1 MKCKIPIEISA
12 KHMHIC
18 REDFEKLFGEG
29 KELTFKKELSQPGQ
43 YAAKERVTIM
53 TSKGEFENVA
63 VLGPVRKEVQVE
75 LSLTDARVLGIKAP
89 VNLSGNLN
97 NAADVILK
105 GPNGIYNAVQSAIV
119 SKAHIHMTPKD
130 AQDFCVE
137 DGDSVS
143 LRIET
148 DRPVTIDDV
157 IIRVSDKYAL
167 AAHLDYDEANACG
180 YKKGHIGHIIK

>member
-1 MKCKIPIEISA
+1 
-12 KHMHIC
+12 
-18 REDFEKLFGEG
+18 
-29 KELTFKKELSQPGQ
+29 
-43 YAAKERVTIM
+43 
-53 TSKGEFENVA
+53 
-63 VLGPVRKEVQVE
+63 
-75 LSLTDARVLGIKAP
+75 
-89 VNLSGNLN
+89 
-97 NAADVILK
+97 
-105 GPNGIYNAVQSAIV
+105 
-119 SKAHIHMTPKD
+119 MTPKD